1 MSAWDITAILSG
13 ILFFGMAIKLVIDL
27 RKGKGAKNEQ

>member
-13 ILFFGMAIKLVIDL
+13 ILFFCMTIKLGFDL
-27 RKGKGAKNEQ
+27 IKEKNNK